1 MGNFAPYYI
10 ESNLV
15 CVIVFGILLIH
26 NHFSIDRQEKQI
38 KFDHVLIAFMLYFLA
53 DSVWAAITGGLL
65 PKTPFLVFLD
75 IFLIYIFM
83 AAIVYFWLYFV
94 MAFEQVPHRNRKINR
109 FAVIFPFLVSTIAL
123 ILHFVIA
130 PRMIIDGTLDTQPAY
145 TVYLVTVP
153 CIYMVAI
160 LFYTLQ
166 KARGEENP
174 LQRRK
179 HLFIGFFPLL
189 SLLGGMVQ
197 IAMPYVPIY
206 CFMSMIL
213 MLVFYIQSILGKVS
227 VDPLTSLNNR
237 GQLMR
242 YTSQKSNLLL
252 DNRKTFAVMMD
263 IDDFKAINDTYG
275 HAEGDRALVTVADSL
290 KTTVNRHS
298 MPSFLCRYGGVEFI
312 MIVHPEKAEEVK
324 QLLSEIR
331 GEVQRHE
338 TPYHLGVSAGYD
350 ELMGGQDTIESCI
363 QRADKKLYLD
373 KEYRKLHPPVPAQ

>member
-1 MGNFAPYYI
+1 
-10 ESNLV
+10 
-15 CVIVFGILLIH
+15 
-26 NHFSIDRQEKQI
+26 
-38 KFDHVLIAFMLYFLA
+38 
-53 DSVWAAITGGLL
+53 
-65 PKTPFLVFLD
+65 
-75 IFLIYIFM
+75 M

-130 PRMIIDGTLDTQPAY
+130 PRMIIDEALDTQPVFTA
-145 TVYLVTVP
+145 YLVTVP

-189 SLLGGMVQ
+189 SLFGGMVQ

-263 IDDFKAINDTYG
+263 IDDFKAINDT
-275 HAEGDRALVTVADSL
+275 
-290 KTTVNRHS
+290 
-298 MPSFLCRYGGVEFI
+298 
-312 MIVHPEKAEEVK
+312 
-324 QLLSEIR
+324 
-331 GEVQRHE
+331 
-338 TPYHLGVSAGYD
+338 
-350 ELMGGQDTIESCI
+350 
-363 QRADKKLYLD
+363 
-373 KEYRKLHPPVPAQ
+373 